1 MTAVTLP
8 QAKRDE
14 RGKSAAIV
22 LDLCNAFYLINH
34 DLLIAK
40 LHTYG
45 LRGTSMKL
53 LKDYLSNGF
62 QRTKV
67 NGTLQGMGRI
77 FNWLLQGSVL
87 GPLLFNIYLID
98 VFYMIER
105 TEICNFANDKTLICM
120 KQ

>member
-53 LKDYLSNGF
+53 LKDYLSKRF
-62 QRTKV
+62 QRTNV
-67 NGTLQGMGRI
+67 SGTYSTCEELIKGVPQC
-77 FNWLLQGSVL
+77 SVS
-87 GPLLFNIYLID
+87 GPLLVNIYLND
-98 VFYMIER
+98 MFYIIER
-105 TEICNFANDKTLICM
+105 TEI
-120 KQ
+120 